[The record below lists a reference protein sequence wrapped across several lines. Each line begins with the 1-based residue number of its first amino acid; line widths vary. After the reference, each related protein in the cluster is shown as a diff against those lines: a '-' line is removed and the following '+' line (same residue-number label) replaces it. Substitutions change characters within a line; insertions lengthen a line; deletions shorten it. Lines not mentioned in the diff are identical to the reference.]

1 MCCSS
6 MCGRWWV
13 YLVLSKNK
21 KKRKEQFSEMENADT
36 PHDAAANDVAKP
48 PASGTV
54 KKIITKKNK
63 KVVTIDEGDLINKL
77 LL

>member
-1 MCCSS
+1 